1 MLDTLLRALAEL
13 GPTTKWFV
21 VFFAAIVALFAL
33 YVGVALWAVLKAPD
47 KEQRTV
53 RYEVFRDLLG
63 LFKRGKQ

>member
-1 MLDTLLRALAEL
+1 MLDTLFRALAEL

-33 YVGVALWAVLKAPD
+33 YVGIAMWAVLKAPD
-47 KEQRTV
+47 DQQRTV
-53 RYEVFRDLLG
+53 RYEIFRDLLS